1 MNKDVYR
8 LNVRFDL
15 HNAEEAEATTYLQN
29 LSSSDRKSRNR
40 FIVNAVLEQIRRQG
54 KSYDFSL
61 DDIRQVFKEELQGL
75 SVAAPVTL
83 PAEKEAMS
91 EDQKAANDVAV
102 LSALKMFG

>member
-15 HNAEEAEATTYLQN
+15 HNDEEAEAVRFLQE
-29 LSSSDRKSRNR
+29 LSDTDRKSRNL
-40 FIVNAVLEQIRRQG
+40 FIVNAVLEQLRRQG

-75 SVAAPVTL
+75 SVAAPVVL
-83 PAEKEAMS
+83 PAEKDE
-91 EDQKAANDVAV
+91 EQKAANAAQV
-102 LSALKMFG
+102 LSALEMFG

>member
-75 SVAAPVTL
+75 CIAT
-83 PAEKEAMS
+83 PAVSSAEEQSLS
-91 EDQKAANDVAV
+91 EEQKAANAASV
-102 LSALKMFG
+102 LSALEMFG

>member
-15 HNAEEAEATTYLQN
+15 HNDEEAEAVRFLQE
-29 LSSSDRKSRNR
+29 LSDTDRKSRNR

-75 SVAAPVTL
+75 SVATPAVL
-83 PAEKEAMS
+83 PAEEQSLS
-91 EDQKAANDVAV
+91 EEQKAANAASV
-102 LSALKMFG
+102 LSALEMFG

>member
-15 HNAEEAEATTYLQN
+15 RSDEEAEAVQFLQN
-29 LSSSDRKSRNR
+29 LSSADRKSRNR
-40 FIVNAVLEQIRRQG
+40 FIVNAVLEQIRWQG

-75 SVAAPVTL
+75 SVAAPAIL
-83 PAEKEAMS
+83 PTEKESMS
-91 EDQKAANDVAV
+91 EAQKSANDAAV
-102 LSALKMFG
+102 LSALDMFG

>member
-15 HNAEEAEATTYLQN
+15 HSNEEAEAVCFLKE
-29 LSSSDRKSRNR
+29 LSETDCKSRNR
-40 FIVNAVLEQIRRQG
+40 FIVNAVLEQLRRQG

-75 SVAAPVTL
+75 SVAAPVSL
-83 PAEKEAMS
+83 SAEKEPAS
-91 EDQKAANDVAV
+91 EEQMAVNAASV
-102 LSALKMFG
+102 LSALEMFG

>member
-61 DDIRQVFKEELQGL
+61 DDSRQVFKEELQGL
-75 SVAAPVTL
+75 SVAAPVSL
-83 PAEKEAMS
+83 SAEKEPAS
-91 EDQKAANDVAV
+91 EEQMAVNAASV
-102 LSALKMFG
+102 LSALEMFG